1 MYHIA
6 FSQKILQK
14 GEKNKMKKATNRIL
28 SFLTA
33 FAMVIGVLVAPF
45 TSANAA
51 ESTAKD
57 AKTNTVTLHKMLI
70 DKSNLDQFPKKD
82 GEEGLDK
89 SIYDGNALENGYF
102 GDNAKDIGG
111 VYFAWAKQDADGEYY
126 WADKNGNIIGEKT
139 EATDTE
145 EAKDTRVKA
154 EKGKYENMPADTYGG
169 LTVDEKGYTFTTT
182 NFSGTYKI
190 FEIESKS
197 TYLGG
202 KDKDSTLTGS
212 KAVPVEITLPLV
224 NNKGTIADAHVYPKN
239 TEDKPTTN
247 KDFADKFAG
256 DTPNGRENGIDETD
270 VQKDPETSAK
280 EKKEAWEPKNV
291 GDVVEYKVVTTIPA
305 NSRYA
310 TAYWNDEM
318 TDGLTLDT
326 TSVKLEYKGNDVK
339 LAKETDYTVKA
350 VSGEQGFELEF
361 TPAGLE
367 KINNKENEGT
377 ITITY
382 SAKVNEN
389 AVVAIPE
396 SNDVNFFYGNNPRKG
411 NTPKPN
417 YPDDNGKLK
426 VTKTW
431 ADGEWAENEKATF
444 RIVDAQTGKT
454 VTKGD
459 LVGAPEDYTFEAEK
473 EVGYAGDNK
482 KVSAE
487 WEYLD
492 KNKQYKVVEVSVTYV
507 DKEGKVQTLNGWEA
521 EYAVNGKGETEVT
534 DYKTNNP
541 APINPTEP
549 KVVTY
554 GAKFVKTNADGT
566 ERLDGAEFVVKN
578 SEGNF
583 LTGTAA
589 NRTAYEEA
597 QNAYIAKI
605 KEYNAKKAEEQT
617 DELRAEIK
625 KLEKARDKAWNATL
639 KDMTQWGAKD
649 AAIKLTSNE
658 LGQFEIAGLAP
669 GTYTLVETKAPKGF
683 VDAEKATLEF
693 EFEVTK
699 DGQATKDI
707 DFGVK
712 DDKETDNAQQI
723 INKKVTIPQT
733 GGIGSLIFIVAG
745 LALMGVAFIAMKRRN
760 AVEA

>member
-1 MYHIA
+1 
-6 FSQKILQK
+6 
-14 GEKNKMKKATNRIL
+14 MKKATNRIL

-33 FAMVIGVLVAPF
+33 FAMVIGVLVAPL

-57 AKTNTVTLHKMLI
+57 AKTDTVTLHKMLI
-70 DKSNLDQFPKKD
+70 NKANLDKFPIEAGK
-82 GEEGLDK
+82 EGLDK
-89 SIYDGNALENGYF
+89 SVYDGNALDNGYF
-102 GDNAKDIGG
+102 GTDAKDIGG
-111 VYFAWAKQDADGEYY
+111 VYFAWAKQDTDGEYY
-126 WADKNGNIIGEKT
+126 WADKDGNIIGEKT
-139 EATDTE
+139 EE
-145 EAKDTRVKA
+145 SDTRVKA
-154 EKGKYENMPADTYGG
+154 EKGKYENMPENTYGG
-169 LTVDEKGYTFTTT
+169 LTVENKGFEFKTSS
-182 NFSGTYKI
+182 FSGTYKI

-224 NNKGTIADAHVYPKN
+224 NNKGTIPAAHVYPKN

-247 KDFADKFAG
+247 KDFSDKFAG
-256 DTPNGRENGIDETD
+256 DTPNGREENVDETK
-270 VQKDPETSAK
+270 VQENPETSEK
-280 EKKEAWEPKNV
+280 EKKENWEPKNV
-291 GDVVEYKVVTTIPA
+291 GDVVNYKVVTTIPA
-305 NSRYA
+305 HSRYA

-318 TDGLTLDT
+318 TDGLTLDI
-326 TSVKLEYKGNDVK
+326 TSVKLEYTGNKDVT

-367 KINNKENEGT
+367 KINNKDNEGK

-417 YPDDNGKLK
+417 YPDENGKLK

-431 ADGEWAENEKATF
+431 ADGEWAKNEKATF

-454 VTKGD
+454 VTKDD

-473 EVGYAGDNK
+473 VVGYAGDNE

-492 KNKQYKVVEVSVTYV
+492 KNKQYKVVEVSVTYE
-507 DKEGKVQTLNGWEA
+507 DENGKVQTLNGWEA

-566 ERLDGAEFVVKN
+566 ERLPGAEFVVKN
-578 SEGNF
+578 SEGKF
-583 LTGTAA
+583 LTGTEADRAA
-589 NRTAYEEA
+589 YNTAQKAYEDA
-597 QNAYIAKI
+597 I
-605 KEYNAKKAEEQT
+605 KAYNALKADQQTPEELAKVKKA
-617 DELRAEIK
+617 
-625 KLEKARDKAWNATL
+625 EKARDNAWNATL
-639 KDMTQWGAKD
+639 KDMTQWGEQKD
-649 AAIKLTSNE
+649 AIKLTSND

-669 GTYTLVETKAPKGF
+669 GTYTLVETKAPKDY
-683 VDAEKATLEF
+683 VDATKATLEF

-699 DGQATKDI
+699 DGNKTKDI

-712 DDKETDNAQQI
+712 DDNAEDNAQQI

-745 LALMGVAFIAMKRRN
+745 LAIMGLAFVMKRRN

>member
-1 MYHIA
+1 
-6 FSQKILQK
+6 
-14 GEKNKMKKATNRIL
+14 MKKATNRIL

-51 ESTAKD
+51 ESADKD

-70 DKSNLDQFPKKD
+70 DKTNLDKFPIED
-82 GEEGLDK
+82 GKPGLDDAK
-89 SIYDGNALENGYF
+89 TVYDGNKLANDYF
-102 GDNAKDIGG
+102 GANAKDIGG
-111 VYFAWAKQDADGEYY
+111 VYFAWAKQDTDGEYY

-139 EATDTE
+139 E
-145 EAKDTRVKA
+145 KSDTRVKA
-154 EKGKYENMPADTYGG
+154 EKGKYENMPEATYGG
-169 LTVDEKGYTFTTT
+169 LTEDNKGFEFQTS

-202 KDKDSTLTGS
+202 EDKDSTLTGS

-224 NNKGTIADAHVYPKN
+224 NNKGTIPAAHVYPKN

-247 KDFADKFAG
+247 KDFSDQF
-256 DTPNGRENGIDETD
+256 TETQNGRDENVDETS
-270 VQKDPETSAK
+270 VQENPESSEK
-280 EKKEAWEPKNV
+280 EKKENWEPKNV
-291 GDVVEYKVVTTIPA
+291 GDVVDYKVVTKIPA

-318 TDGLTLDT
+318 TDGLTLDID
-326 TSVKLEYKGNDVK
+326 SVKLEYTGNKGVTLTKD
-339 LAKETDYTVKA
+339 TDYTVKA

-367 KINNKENEGT
+367 KINNKDNEGK

-417 YPDDNGKLK
+417 YPDDNGELK

-431 ADGEWAENEKATF
+431 DDGVWADGESATF
-444 RIVDAQTGKT
+444 RLVDAQTGKT
-454 VTKGD
+454 VTKED
-459 LVGAPEDYTFEAEK
+459 LVDAPEEYTFNAEQK
-473 EVGYAGDNK
+473 IGYKQEDKTATWK
-482 KVSAE
+482 
-487 WEYLD
+487 YLD
-492 KNKQYKVVEVSVTYV
+492 KNKQYKAVEIDMTA
-507 DKEGKVQTLNGWEA
+507 GTEA
-521 EYAVNGKGETEVT
+521 SYEVT
-534 DYKTNNP
+534 ANGEIKVVDHKTNNP

-566 ERLDGAEFVVKN
+566 ERLAGAEFVVKN
-578 SEGNF
+578 SEDKF
-583 LTGTAA
+583 LTGTVAD
-589 NRTAYEEA
+589 RTAYEKA

-639 KDMTQWGAKD
+639 KDMTQWGEKAN
-649 AAIKLTSNE
+649 AIKLTSND

-669 GTYTLVETKAPKGF
+669 GTYTLVETKAPDGF
-683 VDAEKATLEF
+683 VDAKKATLEF

-712 DDKETDNAQQI
+712 DDKEADNAQQI
-723 INKKVTIPQT
+723 INKKVSIPQT

-745 LALMGVAFIAMKRRN
+745 LAIMGVAFVAMKKRN
-760 AVEA
+760 AIEA

>member
-1 MYHIA
+1 MR
-6 FSQKILQK
+6 
-14 GEKNKMKKATNRIL
+14 KATNRIL

-51 ESTAKD
+51 ESTDKD

-70 DKSNLDQFPKKD
+70 DKANLDKFPKKD
-82 GEEGLDK
+82 GEKGLDE
-89 SIYDGNALENGYF
+89 SIYDGNALANGYF

-111 VYFAWAKQDADGEYY
+111 VYFAWAKQDTDGEYY
-126 WADKNGNIIGEKT
+126 WADENGNIIGEKT
-139 EATDTE
+139 EDT
-145 EAKDTRVKA
+145 DTRVKA
-154 EKGKYENMPADTYGG
+154 EKGKYENMPENTYGG
-169 LTVDEKGYTFTTT
+169 LTVDEKGYTFTTS

-202 KDKDSTLTGS
+202 EDKDSTLTGS

-224 NNKGTIADAHVYPKN
+224 NNKGTISDAHVYPKN

-247 KDFADKFAG
+247 KDFSDKFG
-256 DTPNGRENGIDETD
+256 DQNPNGRDENVDETT
-270 VQKDPETSAK
+270 VQENPETSEK
-280 EKKEAWEPKNV
+280 EKKENWEAKNV
-291 GDVVEYKVVTTIPA
+291 GDVVDYKVVTTIPA
-305 NSRYA
+305 HSRYA
-310 TAYWNDEM
+310 TAFWNDEM
-318 TDGLTLDT
+318 TDGLTLDIN
-326 TSVKLEYKGNDVK
+326 SVKLAYEGNEGVT
-339 LAKETDYTVKA
+339 LAKDTDYTVKA

-367 KINNKENEGT
+367 KINNKDNEGK

-417 YPDDNGKLK
+417 YPDDNGELK

-431 ADGEWAENEKATF
+431 DDKVWAEGEEATF
-444 RIVDAQTGKT
+444 RLVDAQTGKT
-454 VTKGD
+454 VTVDD
-459 LVGAPEDYTFEAEK
+459 LVQGDASDEDFEAYKKAFKSEQK
-473 EVGYAGDNK
+473 IGYNQEDKTATWK
-482 KVSAE
+482 
-487 WEYLD
+487 YLD
-492 KNKQYKVVEVSVTYV
+492 KNKQYKAVEIDMTA
-507 DKEGKVQTLNGWEA
+507 GTEA
-521 EYAVNGKGETEVT
+521 SYEVT
-534 DYKTNNP
+534 KNGEIKVVDHKTNNP
-541 APINPTEP
+541 QPINPTEP

-554 GAKFVKTNADGT
+554 GAKFVKTNADGS
-566 ERLDGAEFVVKN
+566 ERLAGAEFVVKN
-578 SEGNF
+578 SKGKF
-583 LTGTAA
+583 LTGTNAD
-589 NRTAYEEA
+589 RTAYNTA
-597 QNAYIAKI
+597 QKAYEDAI
-605 KEYNAKKAEEQT
+605 KAYNALEADKQTAEELAKVKKAEE
-617 DELRAEIK
+617 
-625 KLEKARDKAWNATL
+625 ARDKAWSATL
-639 KDMTQWGAKD
+639 QDMTLWGEKD
-649 AAIKLTSNE
+649 NAIKLTSNE

-669 GTYTLVETKAPKGF
+669 GTYTLVEVKAPEGF

-699 DGQATKDI
+699 DGNKTKDI

-712 DDKETDNAQQI
+712 DDKADDNAQQI

-745 LALMGVAFIAMKRRN
+745 LAIMGVAFVAMKKRN

>member
-1 MYHIA
+1 
-6 FSQKILQK
+6 
-14 GEKNKMKKATNRIL
+14 MKKATNKL
-28 SFLTA
+28 MSFLAA
-33 FAMVIGVLVAPF
+33 FAMVLSVLVAPF
-45 TSANAA
+45 TNANAA

-57 AKTNTVTLHKMLI
+57 AKTNTVTLHKILQS
-70 DKSNLDQFPKKD
+70 KENLNAEKD
-82 GEEGLDK
+82 GEKVFPGQKGLDDTE
-89 SIYDGNALENGYF
+89 YDGNEIESIGSYF
-102 GDNAKDIGG
+102 GKDAKDIGG
-111 VYFAWAKQDADGEYY
+111 VYFAWAKQDTDGVYY
-126 WADKNGNIIGEKT
+126 WSDKDGNIIGEKT
-139 EATDTE
+139 KDT
-145 EAKDTRVKA
+145 DTRVKA
-154 EKGKYENMPADTYGG
+154 EKGKYENMPEATYGG
-169 LTVDEKGYTFTTT
+169 LTVEDKGFEFQTS

-202 KDKDSTLTGS
+202 DDKDSTLTGS

-224 NNKGTIADAHVYPKN
+224 NNKGTIPAAHVYPKN

-247 KDFADKFAG
+247 KDFSDQFT
-256 DTPNGRENGIDETD
+256 DTQNGRDENVDEKT
-270 VQKDPETSAK
+270 VQENPETSEK
-280 EKKEAWEPKNV
+280 EKKENWEPKNV
-291 GDVVEYKVVTTIPA
+291 GDVVKYKVVSTIPA

-318 TDGLTLDT
+318 TDGLTLDIN
-326 TSVKLEYKGNDVK
+326 SVKLAYEGNDVT
-339 LAKETDYTVKA
+339 LAKETDYTVKPT
-350 VSGEQGFELEF
+350 SNDGKQGFELEF
-361 TPAGLE
+361 TPAGLG
-367 KINNKENEGT
+367 KINGKENEGV

-417 YPDDNGKLK
+417 YPDDNGVLK

-431 ADGEWAENEKATF
+431 DDKVWAKGEKATF
-444 RIVDAQTGKT
+444 RLVDAQTGKT
-454 VTKGD
+454 VTKKD
-459 LVGAPEDYTFEAEK
+459 LVDAPSDYEFKAEK
-473 EVGYAGDNK
+473 EIGYNENGGT
-482 KVSAE
+482 AE
-487 WEYLD
+487 WKYLD
-492 KNKQYKVVEVSVTYV
+492 KTRQYKAVEIDMTA
-507 DKEGKVQTLNGWEA
+507 GTEA
-521 EYAVNGKGETEVT
+521 SYEVT
-534 DYKTNNP
+534 KNGEIKVVDHKTNNP

-554 GAKFVKTNADGT
+554 GAKFVKTNADGS
-566 ERLDGAEFVVKN
+566 ERLAGAEFVVKN
-578 SEGNF
+578 GEGKF
-583 LTGTAA
+583 LTGTEA
-589 NRTAYEEA
+589 NRTAYEQA
-597 QNAYIAKI
+597 QKAYEKAI
-605 KEYNAKKAEEQT
+605 KEYNALEANKQTEEA
-617 DELRAEIK
+617 RANIK

-639 KDMTQWGAKD
+639 KDMTQWGEQKD
-649 AAIKLTSNE
+649 AIKLTSNE

-669 GTYTLVETKAPKGF
+669 GKYTLVEVKAPKDY

-712 DDKETDNAQQI
+712 DDKEADNAQQV

-745 LALMGVAFIAMKRRN
+745 LALMGVAFVAMKRRN
-760 AVEA
+760 SYEEA

>member
-1 MYHIA
+1 
-6 FSQKILQK
+6 
-14 GEKNKMKKATNRIL
+14 MKKATNKL
-28 SFLTA
+28 MSFLAA
-33 FAMVIGVLVAPF
+33 FAMVLSVLVAPF
-45 TSANAA
+45 TSASAA
-51 ESTAKD
+51 EETTK
-57 AKTNTVTLHKMLI
+57 TVTLHKMLI
-70 DKSNLDQFPKKD
+70 DKANLDQFPKKD
-82 GEEGLDK
+82 GEKGLDE
-89 SIYDGNALENGYF
+89 SIYDGNALDNGYF
-102 GDNAKDIGG
+102 GTNAKDIGG
-111 VYFAWAKQDADGEYY
+111 VYFAWAKQDTDGQYY
-126 WADKNGNIIGEKT
+126 WADSNGNIIGEKT
-139 EATDTE
+139 EATETTE
-145 EAKDTRVKA
+145 ATDTRVKA
-154 EKGKYENMPADTYGG
+154 EKGKYENMPKNTYGG
-169 LTVDEKGYTFTTT
+169 LTEDEKGFEFKTS

-224 NNKGTIADAHVYPKN
+224 NNAGVVTKAHVYPKN

-247 KDFADKFAG
+247 KDFSDQFT
-256 DTPNGRENGIDETD
+256 DTQNGRDENVDEKT
-270 VQKDPETSAK
+270 VQENPETSEK
-280 EKKEAWEPKNV
+280 EKKENWEPKNV
-291 GDVVEYKVVTTIPA
+291 GDVVKYKVVSTIPA

-318 TDGLTLDT
+318 TDGLTLDIK
-326 TSVKLEYKGNDVK
+326 SVELEYTGNKDVT
-339 LAKETDYTVKA
+339 LAKDTDYTVKPT
-350 VSGEQGFELEF
+350 SNKGNQGFELEF
-361 TPAGLE
+361 TPDGLE

-417 YPDDNGKLK
+417 YPDENGKLK

-431 ADGEWAENEKATF
+431 ADGEWAKNEKATF

-454 VTKGD
+454 VTKD
-459 LVGAPEDYTFEAEK
+459 ELVGAPEDYKFEAEK
-473 EVGYAGDNK
+473 VVGYAGDNE
-482 KVSAE
+482 KVSEE

-492 KNKQYKVVEVSVTYV
+492 KNKQYKVVEVSVTYE
-507 DKEGKVQTLNGWEA
+507 DKAGNVKTLNGWEA
-521 EYAVNGKGETEVT
+521 EYAVSGKGETEVT

-554 GAKFVKTNADGT
+554 GAKFVKTNADGS
-566 ERLDGAEFVVKN
+566 ERLAGAEFVVKN
-578 SEGNF
+578 SEGKF

-589 NRTAYEEA
+589 DRTAYKAA
-597 QNAYIAKI
+597 QAAYETKI
-605 KEYNAKKAEEQT
+605 KEYNGKEAKEQT

-625 KLEKARDKAWNATL
+625 KLEKARDKAWSASL
-639 KDMTQWGAKD
+639 KDMTQWGDKKD
-649 AAIKLTSNE
+649 AIKLTSND

-669 GTYTLVETKAPKGF
+669 GNYTLVETKAPKDY

-693 EFEVTK
+693 PFEVTK
-699 DGQATKDI
+699 DGQAKKDI

-712 DDKETDNAQQI
+712 DDKEADNAQQV

-745 LALMGVAFIAMKRRN
+745 LALMGVAFVAMKRRN
-760 AVEA
+760 SYEEA

>member
-1 MYHIA
+1 
-6 FSQKILQK
+6 
-14 GEKNKMKKATNRIL
+14 MKKATNKL
-28 SFLTA
+28 MSFLAA
-33 FAMVIGVLVAPF
+33 FAMVLSVLVAPF

-57 AKTNTVTLHKMLI
+57 AKTNTVTLHKILQS
-70 DKSNLDQFPKKD
+70 KENLNAKKD
-82 GEEGLDK
+82 GEKVFPGQKGLDDTE
-89 SIYDGNALENGYF
+89 YDGNEIESIGSYF
-102 GDNAKDIGG
+102 GKDAKDIGG
-111 VYFAWAKQDADGEYY
+111 VYFAWAKQDTDGVYY
-126 WADKNGNIIGEKT
+126 WSDKDGNIIGEKT
-139 EATDTE
+139 KDT
-145 EAKDTRVKA
+145 DTRVKA
-154 EKGKYENMPADTYGG
+154 EKGKYENMPKNTYGG
-169 LTVDEKGYTFTTT
+169 LTVEDKGFEFQTS

-224 NNKGTIADAHVYPKN
+224 NNKGTIPDAHVYPKN

-256 DTPNGRENGIDETD
+256 ETPNGRDNGTDETD
-270 VQKDPETSAK
+270 IQDNVENSAK
-280 EKKEAWEPKNV
+280 EKKDAWEPKNV
-291 GDVVEYKVVTTIPA
+291 GDKVDYKVVTTIPA

-318 TDGLTLDT
+318 TDGLTLDIN
-326 TSVKLEYKGNDVK
+326 SVKLAYEGNDVT
-339 LAKETDYTVKA
+339 LAKETDYTVKPT
-350 VSGEQGFELEF
+350 SNDGKQGFELEF
-361 TPAGLE
+361 TPAGLG
-367 KINNKENEGT
+367 KINGKENEGV

-417 YPDDNGKLK
+417 YPDDNGELK

-431 ADGEWAENEKATF
+431 DDKVWAEGEKATF
-444 RIVDAQTGKT
+444 RLVDAQTGKT
-454 VTKGD
+454 VTVDD
-459 LVGAPEDYTFEAEK
+459 LVQGDASKEDFEAYKK
-473 EVGYAGDNK
+473 EFKSEQEIGYNQEDKTATWK
-482 KVSAE
+482 
-487 WEYLD
+487 YLD
-492 KNKQYKVVEVSVTYV
+492 KNKQYKAVEIDMTA
-507 DKEGKVQTLNGWEA
+507 GTEA
-521 EYAVNGKGETEVT
+521 SYEVT
-534 DYKTNNP
+534 ANGEIKVVDHKTNNP

-554 GAKFVKTNADGT
+554 GAKFVKTNADGS
-566 ERLDGAEFVVKN
+566 ERLAGAEFVVKN
-578 SEGNF
+578 GEGKF

-589 NRTAYEEA
+589 DRTAYEQA
-597 QNAYIAKI
+597 QKAYEKAI
-605 KEYNAKKAEEQT
+605 KEYNALEANKQTEEA
-617 DELRAEIK
+617 RANIK

-639 KDMTQWGAKD
+639 QDMTQWTGTSKED
-649 AAIKLTSNE
+649 TKNIKLTSSD

-669 GTYTLVETKAPKGF
+669 GKYTLVEVKAPKDY

-712 DDKETDNAQQI
+712 DDKEADNAQQV

-745 LALMGVAFIAMKRRN
+745 LALMGVAFVAMKRRN
-760 AVEA
+760 SYEEA

>member
-1 MYHIA
+1 
-6 FSQKILQK
+6 
-14 GEKNKMKKATNRIL
+14 MKKATNRIL

-51 ESTAKD
+51 ESTDKD

-70 DKSNLDQFPKKD
+70 DKTNLDKFPKKD

-89 SIYDGNALENGYF
+89 SVYDGNALSNGYF

-111 VYFAWAKQDADGEYY
+111 VYFAWAKLDEDGKYYWIQESGEY
-126 WADKNGNIIGEKT
+126 ALTDNNKV
-139 EATDTE
+139 EAVE
-145 EAKDTRVKA
+145 
-154 EKGKYENMPADTYGG
+154 GKYENMPANTYGG
-169 LTVDEKGYTFTTT
+169 LTEDNKGFEFKTE

-202 KDKDSTLTGS
+202 EDKDSTLTGS

-224 NNKGTIADAHVYPKN
+224 NNKGTIPAAHVYPKN

-247 KDFADKFAG
+247 KDFSEKF
-256 DTPNGRENGIDETD
+256 DETNKNGRDFNVDETT
-270 VQKDPETSAK
+270 VQENPETSEK
-280 EKKEAWEPKNV
+280 EKKENWEPKNV
-291 GDVVEYKVVTTIPA
+291 GDVVNYTVKSTIPA
-305 NSRYA
+305 HARYA

-318 TDGLTLDT
+318 TDGLTLDIS
-326 TSVKLEYKGNDVK
+326 SVKLAYEGNEGITLTKD
-339 LAKETDYTVKA
+339 TDYTVKPT
-350 VSGEQGFELEF
+350 SNEGKQGFELEF

-367 KINNKENEGT
+367 KINDKENEAT

-382 SAKVNEN
+382 SAKLNEN

-454 VTKGD
+454 VTKDD
-459 LVGAPEDYTFEAEK
+459 LVGAPEDYKFEAEK
-473 EVGYAGDNK
+473 VVGYAGDNE

-507 DKEGKVQTLNGWEA
+507 DKEGKTQTLNGWEA
-521 EYAVNGKGETEVT
+521 EYAVSGKGETEVT
-534 DYKTNNP
+534 DYKTKQP
-541 APINPTEP
+541 S
-549 KVVTY
+549 
-554 GAKFVKTNADGT
+554 TNQ
-566 ERLDGAEFVVKN
+566 
-578 SEGNF
+578 S
-583 LTGTAA
+583 
-589 NRTAYEEA
+589 NRT
-597 QNAYIAKI
+597 KS
-605 KEYNAKKAEEQT
+605 
-617 DELRAEIK
+617 
-625 KLEKARDKAWNATL
+625 
-639 KDMTQWGAKD
+639 
-649 AAIKLTSNE
+649 SN
-658 LGQFEIAGLAP
+658 LWC
-669 GTYTLVETKAPKGF
+669 
-683 VDAEKATLEF
+683 
-693 EFEVTK
+693 
-699 DGQATKDI
+699 
-707 DFGVK
+707 
-712 DDKETDNAQQI
+712 
-723 INKKVTIPQT
+723 
-733 GGIGSLIFIVAG
+733 
-745 LALMGVAFIAMKRRN
+745 
-760 AVEA
+760 